1 MRTTDNQILLTI
13 VQHKLKDKKGVWIQL
28 TEYATLVPGVGYLI
42 LSIPIGLADLWVI
55 ATYTCCYRLLLLYI
69 LTAALLMI
77 LAQVLVGVVSYLQKN
92 TMCKWSAV
100 FCRSRC
106 SVGFLLLKLANCK
119 EYCCCKTTVN
129 LLLYT
134 NLKSRSTSPKI
145 HLRATASRSTCFW
158 CVLAQPVSLQ
168 CHISMCA
175 KPLSNKYWGKQILLP
190 TEHFQ
195 LTVATSIGTLCSKS
209 SVNSIDCN
217 SLKQKGQIILLTIL
231 WVLNE
236 LVTWLL
242 LCPSTMQ

>member
-106 SVGFLLLKLANCK
+106 SVGCYPVYFFYVILILC
-119 EYCCCKTTVN
+119 
-129 LLLYT
+129 
-134 NLKSRSTSPKI
+134 
-145 HLRATASRSTCFW
+145 LRIDATC
-158 CVLAQPVSLQ
+158 LG
-168 CHISMCA
+168 
-175 KPLSNKYWGKQILLP
+175 YILLSCLFFHP
-190 TEHFQ
+190 
-195 LTVATSIGTLCSKS
+195 
-209 SVNSIDCN
+209 
-217 SLKQKGQIILLTIL
+217 SLFY
-231 WVLNE
+231 
-236 LVTWLL
+236 
-242 LCPSTMQ
+242 